1 MLGSIFNTFL
11 EIFSISIILFLLFLI
26 SGQEVSNS
34 NLLYLFDLIPIN
46 KSIGNLS
53 LLMII
58 IVLFKTLFQITFTYN
73 QEKFSYNIQT
83 RISSILFRKY
93 ISTSYE
99 KILSQN
105 SSNLIRLLSI
115 ETIRIGNL
123 LISPFISIIN
133 ELFLLVFIMLFI
145 FLYDPLLGGFFIFIS
160 LFILYFYSINVNTK
174 MKELGKHI
182 TESNSKRIKIINETF
197 SAFDFIKLSNKKE
210 VFIKKYVELTKEISN
225 SAFKHLFFVKL
236 PKSIFE
242 IIIFLCLF
250 IVITFFDKINRVDL
264 LLSYLSISAVSIYK
278 IIPSLIKISASLQS
292 IQYFSSPLA
301 EIVNNLKLS
310 EELEGKNIT
319 NKNFISLLYK
329 KIKFNYD
336 GNTNLFDEL
345 NFKIDKN
352 DFIGIYG
359 PSGSGKSTL
368 IKLISGLLT
377 FREGNVILN
386 NKEEIESKSLKQFFS
401 YVPQETLLLDEDIF
415 TNISLEYDKSKID
428 KSRIMDILK
437 QLEFDEK
444 FINSLNRKLGE
455 RGVKISGGQR
465 QRISI
470 ARAIYNNKKILIL
483 DESTSNLDMKVENK
497 IIDLLEKLNNELAI
511 IIISHKNT
519 SLKKCKKIFEINNNK
534 IHQIK

>member
-34 NLLYLFDLIPIN
+34 NLLYLFNLIPIN

-83 RISSILFRKY
+83 RISSLLFRKF

-160 LFILYFYSINVNTK
+160 LFILYFYSINVNSK

-210 VFIKKYVELTKEISN
+210 VFIKKYVDLTKEISN

-310 EELEGKNIT
+310 EELEDKNTT
-319 NKNFISLLYK
+319 NKNFISLVYK
-329 KIKFNYD
+329 KIKFSYD
-336 GNTNLFDEL
+336 GNTNLFDKL

-415 TNISLEYDKSKID
+415 TNISLEYDKSYNGYIKTV
-428 KSRIMDILK
+428 RI
-437 QLEFDEK
+437 
-444 FINSLNRKLGE
+444 
-455 RGVKISGGQR
+455 
-465 QRISI
+465 
-470 ARAIYNNKKILIL
+470 
-483 DESTSNLDMKVENK
+483 
-497 IIDLLEKLNNELAI
+497 
-511 IIISHKNT
+511 
-519 SLKKCKKIFEINNNK
+519 
-534 IHQIK
+534 